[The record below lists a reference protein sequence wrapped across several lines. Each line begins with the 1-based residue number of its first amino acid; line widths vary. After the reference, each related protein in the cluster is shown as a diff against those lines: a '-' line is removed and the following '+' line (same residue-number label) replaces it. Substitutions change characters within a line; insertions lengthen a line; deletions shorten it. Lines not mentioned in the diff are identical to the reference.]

1 MTETLHLFTLQ
12 RPIRC
17 FSQTS
22 CSHRLTSNWPVLC
35 NTALGGSTVPD
46 NEGRPGLAWP
56 GPASRPGTGSRIRG
70 VQAHRGGVVFPS
82 LCQIEPT
89 PHPPPA
95 LPLTSPKK
103 RAQPQWP
110 RMTAR
115 LTAAICFEVA
125 SQVLP
130 LSLPERSAELLK
142 CTIVQWCVR
151 AIVHILEG
159 VYIHTRPWGAEFAFS
174 FWSLCIY
181 YPFVDA
187 KLFCISNVR
196 KASTSPFQVDDQT
209 PTGEMVSPTNP
220 LVLNTG
226 GIPSLAGPFLSVS
239 CEVMKVVTLTWSNY
253 KGQFP
258 LPFVCRWTVVSRTV
272 PLFPHCFQTR
282 RSWWESSICQ
292 LWHYAEKAVSWCK
305 SAINYATA
313 K

>member
-1 MTETLHLFTLQ
+1 MFFSDLLQ
-12 RPIRC
+12 SQIDLKLAC
-17 FSQTS
+17 FVQH
-22 CSHRLTSNWPVLC
+22 CF
-35 NTALGGSTVPD
+35 GGVNCPWQWGKAWS
-46 NEGRPGLAWP
+46 GLARPGLSAWHWQQNKRS
-56 GPASRPGTGSRIRG
+56 AGTQRRRCLPFTLSNRT
-70 VQAHRGGVVFPS
+70 HP
-82 LCQIEPT
+82 P
-89 PHPPPA
+89 PPPA